1 MADENKG
8 PEQSP
13 DGTPTIPET
22 PATAPPKGQGS
33 WTPEQQ
39 AENTRKLQAHA
50 NLVKKAEAQGYDSPE
65 QYLADLETSNTD
77 LKNTVEELNFNEPIA
92 ETNTATETEVEQPQY
107 DDKRMKALEAVN
119 FNTGLKTD
127 WNEYKANLKDGDKGF
142 DRPALYKFM
151 NDNKGLMAQ
160 RYMDESLKN
169 GFSNY
174 FELAANE
181 MAFRDYQKNKGVAP
195 APTEAVDT
203 TKAEQSAQVE
213 QSTGDPAPTQKTP
226 NDKSADEI
234 APDTVYVMPE
244 E

>member
-8 PEQSP
+8 QEQSP
-13 DGTPTIPET
+13 EGTPIIPET
-22 PATAPPKGQGS
+22 PAPAPPKGQGS

-77 LKNTVEELNFNEPIA
+77 LTNQVQQLDYNEPIA
-92 ETNTATETEVEQPQY
+92 DTPAETEVEQPQY

-174 FELAANE
+174 FELAADE

-195 APTEAVDT
+195 APTETVDT
-203 TKAEQSAQVE
+203 TTAEQTASVE
-213 QSTGDPAPTQKTP
+213 QSTGDPAPTKKTP
-226 NDKSADEI
+226 NEKSADEI
-234 APDTVYVMPE
+234 AEDTVYRYPGE
-244 E
+244 